1 MEIKKIILG
10 IILTSLIFTSIS
22 LMSFTSKAD
31 LLNQSIR
38 KRKTVPRVYNEIPLG
53 NIKPEGWLLDQLKT
67 MRHNSTGHLDEIY
80 DKIKIDN
87 GWLGGK
93 GDNWEETPYWLDGA
107 LPLAY
112 LLDDKELKQ
121 KVLKYVNWSIDNQ
134 RPSGYFGPITEW
146 ELETGKKVDTA
157 NCDKGQDWWP
167 RMVMLKVIK
176 QYYSATSDERVI
188 PFMEEYFTYQ
198 ESTLDK
204 CTIGHWSEWAES
216 RGIENVKIIQWLYNI
231 NKDEDLLKLADR
243 IQSQSFQ
250 WSEWLGNRD
259 WVINAAVNPDGK
271 DWMHRHGV
279 NVGMALK
286 APVENFERTGDS
298 SFLKDLDTGFHDLM
312 TLHGLPNGI
321 FSADEDLHG
330 NAPTQGT
337 ELCAIVETMYS
348 LEDIIGV
355 TGNPKYMDALERTTF
370 NAMPPQTTDDYSDK
384 QYFQLA
390 NQVEIQRG
398 VYAFTLPFDRGM
410 NNVLGTKSGYTCC
423 YVNMHQGWTKFAQHL
438 WFKTQDNGLAALL
451 YSPNT
456 LKTTVGPEQQE
467 VIIKEDT
474 QYPFGDSIKF
484 EVQEADGVQ
493 FSLQMR
499 IPAWCTD
506 PSLTVNGEPVKL
518 NVKDQITTLDRTW
531 NKGDK
536 VTLNLPMEVRV
547 SSWAENSKAIER
559 GPLVY
564 GLKMGQQWD
573 GSHQEQEGDY
583 YTVAPTTPWNYGL
596 LESEVKNPEQGT
608 QVIQEELKKDF
619 KWNLEN
625 APVEIKIKAK
635 LIPDWKAVNGLA
647 YLPVSGRD
655 GFYKGNVSDKIET
668 ITLVPIG
675 FTKLRI
681 VAFPVV
687 Q

>member
-1 MEIKKIILG
+1 MKIKKILVG
-10 IILTSLIFTSIS
+10 IIAISLIFTGLS
-22 LMSFTSKAD
+22 LMSFIQKTD
-31 LLNQSIR
+31 HRDPIER
-38 KRKTVPRVYNEIPLG
+38 KNTVPRVYKELPLG
-53 NIKPEGWLLDQLKT
+53 DIKPEGWLLDQLVT
-67 MRHNSTGHLDEIY
+67 MRENSTGHMDEIY

-112 LLDDKELKQ
+112 LLNDKALKR

-146 ELETGKKVDTA
+146 ELETGKKVNVE

-167 RMVMLKVIK
+167 RMVMLKVIQ
-176 QYYSATSDERVI
+176 QYYSATKDDRVI
-188 PFMEEYFTYQ
+188 PFMERYFSYQ
-198 ESTLDK
+198 EATLDK
-204 CTIGHWSEWAES
+204 CPIGHWTEWAES
-216 RGIENVKIIQWLYNI
+216 RGIENVKIIQWLFNI
-231 NKDEDLLKLADR
+231 NNDEKLLKLADK

-250 WSEWLGNRD
+250 WSDSLGNRD
-259 WVINAAVNPDGK
+259 WVINAAVNPDGRE
-271 DWMHRHGV
+271 WMHRHGV

-298 SFLKDLDTGFHDLM
+298 TYLEDINTGYHDLM

-370 NAMPPQTTDDYSDK
+370 NAMPPQTTDDYSEK

-398 VYAFTLPFDRGM
+398 VYAFTLPFNRGM
-410 NNVLGTKSGYTCC
+410 NNVLGAKSGYTCC

-438 WFKTQDNGLAALL
+438 WFKTRDGGLAALL

-456 LKTTVGPEQQE
+456 LRIKIGHNQQE

-474 QYPFGDSIKF
+474 QYPFGEDITFKVQQGKGAKF
-484 EVQEADGVQ
+484 P
-493 FSLQMR
+493 LQMR
-499 IPAWCTD
+499 IPAWCKN
-506 PSLTVNGEPVKL
+506 PSLTINGKVSEL
-518 NVKDQITTLDRTW
+518 DIKDHIATIERAW
-531 NKGDK
+531 NKGDEIK
-536 VTLNLPMEVRV
+536 LNLPMKVRV
-547 SSWAENSKAIER
+547 SSWAENSKTIER

-564 GLKMGQQWD
+564 GLKIGQKW
-573 GSHQEQEGDY
+573 GKGHQEQEGDY
-583 YTVAPTTPWNYGL
+583 YTIAPKTAWNYGL
-596 LESEVKNPEQGT
+596 LDSDVNNANKEV
-608 QVIQEELKKDF
+608 QVSQKGLKEDF

-625 APVEIKIKAK
+625 VPVEIKIKAK

-655 GFYKGNVSDKIET
+655 GFYKGNVSDEIET

-675 FTKLRI
+675 FSKLRI

-687 Q
+687 K